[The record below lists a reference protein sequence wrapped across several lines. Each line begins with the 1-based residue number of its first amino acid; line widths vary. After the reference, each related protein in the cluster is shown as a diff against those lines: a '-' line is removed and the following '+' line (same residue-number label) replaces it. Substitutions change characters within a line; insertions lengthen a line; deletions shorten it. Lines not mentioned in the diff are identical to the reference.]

1 MLRRRGRLGLRLDDG
16 LVRAVAP
23 GGPGDRAGL
32 RTGDVVDVSR
42 DVLSRCRA
50 GESLTLAVRGEGAVT
65 VTPDPWPEERWAGC
79 EVRYEEVPAAGVV
92 LRVITVVPPGAKATV
107 LYLPGAD
114 LHSVE
119 RAEVGEEDP
128 LRGWVAA
135 LVRAGYAVRR
145 VERRGVG
152 DSDGDDPGATTWA
165 TERDDLR
172 TALRT
177 TEGARV
183 VLFGHS
189 LGAMHAAAL
198 AGDDPRVQG
207 VVMYGAGVDPW
218 DAYLDA
224 NLRRQLA
231 LAGEPEVEG
240 TVRAVMGVWAG
251 AWAGED
257 VRDLLAAQGDH
268 ARVWCGA
275 DARGRLHGRA
285 MGYWRGVRAED
296 PADALRALRVAAL
309 AMWGASDWLAT
320 RDEHAR
326 IAALTGGAFIEVPRA
341 DHGFAD
347 FATAEDS
354 FAARGVGAWQPAV
367 GAALRGWLD
376 R

>member
-23 GGPGDRAGL
+23 GGPADRAGL
-32 RTGDVVDVSR
+32 RAGDVLDVSR

-50 GESLTLAVRGEGAVT
+50 GESVTLAVAQRGAVT
-65 VTPDPWPEERWAGC
+65 VTPDPWPEERWPGC
-79 EVRYEEVPAAGVV
+79 EVRYEAVTAGVI
-92 LRVITVVPPGAKATV
+92 LRAITVTPSAPKATV

-119 RAEVGEEDP
+119 RAEVGEGDP
-128 LRGWVAA
+128 LRGWVTA

-152 DSDGDDPGATTWA
+152 DSEGDDPGATSWE

-172 TALRT
+172 AALRST
-177 TEGARV
+177 AGARV

-198 AGDDPRVQG
+198 AGEDPRVLG
-207 VVMYGAGVDPW
+207 VVAYGAGVDPW

-231 LAGEPEVEG
+231 LAQEPDAEAVA
-240 TVRAVMGVWAG
+240 RAVMDVWART
-251 AWAGED
+251 WEGED
-257 VRDLLAAQGDH
+257 VRDLVAAQGDR

-285 MGYWRGVRAED
+285 VDYWRGVRAED
-296 PADALRALRVAAL
+296 PADALRALRGSVL

-320 RDEHAR
+320 RDEHTR
-326 IAALTGGAFIEVPRA
+326 IAALTGGDFVEVPRA

-347 FATAEDS
+347 FATVGDS

-367 GAALRGWLD
+367 GEALRGWLAG
-376 R
+376 

>member
-23 GGPGDRAGL
+23 GGPADRAGL
-32 RTGDVVDVSR
+32 RVGDVLSVSR
-42 DVLSRCRA
+42 DALSRCRA
-50 GESLTLAVRGEGAVT
+50 GVSVTLAVRGEGAVA
-65 VTPDPWPEERWAGC
+65 VTPDPWPEERWPGC
-79 EVRYEEVPAAGVV
+79 DVRYEAVPAAGVV
-92 LRVITVVPPGAKATV
+92 LRAITVAPSVSKATV

-119 RAEVGEEDP
+119 RAEVGEGDP
-128 LRGWVAA
+128 LRGWVTA

-152 DSDGDDPGATTWA
+152 DSEGDDPGATTWE

-172 TALRT
+172 AALRS

-198 AGDDPRVQG
+198 AGEDPRVQG
-207 VVMYGAGVDPW
+207 VVAYGAGVDPW

-231 LAGEPEVEG
+231 LAQEPDADAVA
-240 TVRAVMGVWAG
+240 RAVMGVWAR

-257 VRDLLAAQGDH
+257 VCDLVAAQGDR
-268 ARVWCGA
+268 ARVWSGA
-275 DARGRLHGRA
+275 DARGRMHERA
-285 MGYWRGVRAED
+285 MDYWRGVRAED
-296 PADALRALRVAAL
+296 PADALRALRASVL

-320 RDEHAR
+320 REEHAR
-326 IAALTGGAFIEVPRA
+326 IAALTGGDFIEVPRA

-347 FATAEDS
+347 FATMEDS
-354 FAARGVGAWQPAV
+354 FAARGVGVWQPAV
-367 GAALRGWLD
+367 GEALRGWLEG
-376 R
+376 

>member
-23 GGPGDRAGL
+23 GGPAERAGL
-32 RTGDVVDVSR
+32 RAGDVLDVSR

-50 GESLTLAVRGEGAVT
+50 GVSVTLAVRGAGAVT
-65 VTPDPWPEERWAGC
+65 VIPDPWPEERWAGC
-79 EVRYEEVPAAGVV
+79 EVRYEEVGATGAV
-92 LRVITVVPPGAKATV
+92 LRAITVAPSAPKATV

-119 RAEVGEEDP
+119 RAEVGEHDP

-152 DSDGDDPGATTWA
+152 DSEGDDPGATSWA
-165 TERDDLR
+165 TEREDLR
-172 TALRT
+172 AALRS

-198 AGDDPRVQG
+198 AREDPRVQR

-231 LAGEPEVEG
+231 LAGAPDADAVA
-240 TVRAVMGVWAG
+240 RAVMGVWAG
-251 AWAGED
+251 AWAGAE
-257 VRDLLAAQGDH
+257 VRDLVAAQGDR
-268 ARVWCGA
+268 ARVWSGV

-285 MGYWRGVRAED
+285 MDYWRGVRAED

-309 AMWGASDWLAT
+309 AMWGASDWLVT
-320 RDEHAR
+320 RDEHTR
-326 IAALTGGAFIEVPRA
+326 IAALTGGDFIEVPRA

-347 FATAEDS
+347 FATVGDS
-354 FAARGVGAWQPAV
+354 FAARGLGAWQPAV
-367 GAALRGWLD
+367 GEALRGWLEG
-376 R
+376 

>member
-1 MLRRRGRLGLRLDDG
+1 VLRRRGRLGLRLDDG

-23 GGPGDRAGL
+23 GGPADRAGL
-32 RTGDVVDVSR
+32 RAGDVLDVSR

-50 GESLTLAVRGEGAVT
+50 GESVTLEVRGEGAVT
-65 VTPDPWPEERWAGC
+65 VTPDPWPEERWPGC
-79 EVRYEEVPAAGVV
+79 DVRYEAVPAVGVV
-92 LRVITVVPPGAKATV
+92 LRAITVAPSVSKATV

-119 RAEVGEEDP
+119 RAEVGEGDP
-128 LRGWVAA
+128 LRGWVTA

-152 DSDGDDPGATTWA
+152 DSEGDDPGATTWE
-165 TERDDLR
+165 TEREDLR
-172 TALRT
+172 AALRS

-198 AGDDPRVQG
+198 AGEDPRVLG
-207 VVMYGAGVDPW
+207 VVAYGAGVDPW

-231 LAGEPEVEG
+231 LAQEPDAEAVA
-240 TVRAVMGVWAG
+240 RAVMDVWART
-251 AWAGED
+251 WEGED
-257 VRDLLAAQGDH
+257 VRDLVAAQGDR

-285 MGYWRGVRAED
+285 VDYWRGVRAED
-296 PADALRALRVAAL
+296 PADALRALRGSVL

-320 RDEHAR
+320 RDEHTR
-326 IAALTGGAFIEVPRA
+326 IAALTGGDFVEVPRA

-347 FATAEDS
+347 FATVGDS

-367 GAALRGWLD
+367 GEALRGWLAG
-376 R
+376 

>member
-1 MLRRRGRLGLRLDDG
+1 VLRRRGRLGLRLDDG

-23 GGPGDRAGL
+23 GGPADRAGL
-32 RTGDVVDVSR
+32 RAGDVLDVSR

-50 GESLTLAVRGEGAVT
+50 GESVTLAVAQRGAVT
-65 VTPDPWPEERWAGC
+65 VTPDPWPEERWPGC
-79 EVRYEEVPAAGVV
+79 EVRYEAVTAGVI
-92 LRVITVVPPGAKATV
+92 LRAITVTPSAPKATV

-119 RAEVGEEDP
+119 RAEVGEGDP
-128 LRGWVAA
+128 LRGWVTA

-152 DSDGDDPGATTWA
+152 DSEGDDPGATSWE

-172 TALRT
+172 AALRST
-177 TEGARV
+177 AGARV

-198 AGDDPRVQG
+198 AGEDPRVLG
-207 VVMYGAGVDPW
+207 VVAYGAGVDPW

-231 LAGEPEVEG
+231 LAQEPDAEAVA
-240 TVRAVMGVWAG
+240 RAVMDVWART
-251 AWAGED
+251 WEGED
-257 VRDLLAAQGDH
+257 VRDLVAAQGDR

-285 MGYWRGVRAED
+285 VDYWRGVRAED
-296 PADALRALRVAAL
+296 PADALRALRGSVL

-320 RDEHAR
+320 RDEHTR
-326 IAALTGGAFIEVPRA
+326 IAALTGGDFVEVPRA

-347 FATAEDS
+347 FATVGDS

-367 GAALRGWLD
+367 GEALRGWLAG
-376 R
+376 